1 MHIAG
6 NGGIKTEVAHFFTK
20 LKTAQEVLEYT
31 GAFMQL
37 YREEGWYLERT
48 VHYVKR
54 VGLDHVKRRIL
65 DDAEGRQALWERLQ
79 FSLDG
84 EPDPWF
90 EMDKAAVDTRQFD
103 KLTIS

>member
-1 MHIAG
+1 
-6 NGGIKTEVAHFFTK
+6 
-20 LKTAQEVLEYT
+20 
-31 GAFMQL
+31 
-37 YREEGWYLERT
+37 
-48 VHYVKR
+48 
-54 VGLDHVKRRIL
+54 
-65 DDAEGRQALWERLQ
+65 LQ